1 LTAEQGLGAIIG
13 KSLEMRSSHSTVR
26 TMRYWAID
34 LSILVRVSALL
45 LVSGFSACSSGRVG
59 AQASADSLRSASAS
73 ILAPTDVADPSDA
86 AREAADPFEKMNRSV
101 FESTQQIQSRRRLSR
116 GQGLP

>member
-1 LTAEQGLGAIIG
+1 
-13 KSLEMRSSHSTVR
+13 MRSSHFAVR
-26 TMRYWAID
+26 TMRYWALD
-34 LSILVRVSALL
+34 LRILIRVTALL

-101 FESTQQIQSRRRLSR
+101 FESNQRSEERRVGKEGRAR
-116 GQGLP
+116 WQTAR